1 MAERTRGATWIV
13 CGLTLGFSGCFGPP
27 NLPEELE
34 VVLPSDVR
42 RTAPAGSGPTAFENS
57 TWSVFANPDAA
68 GATDDSSAAPRP
80 GPYGGFLTG
89 GVVMLPSA
97 DTRLYR
103 IHFGDGGRLLRVSE
117 NTISPEVIGD
127 ELIIDGAFHAERL
140 AGLTYAAVSFG
151 VSEGE
156 QFGLAFPMDLRFF
169 GIPVG
174 SILVYAWGTRN
185 EARVDG
191 TLGLLLDF
199 HPLPELILRSGG
211 DQFPIFATP

>member
-1 MAERTRGATWIV
+1 MAERTHGATWIV

-27 NLPEELE
+27 NLPKELE
-34 VVLPSDVR
+34 VVLPNDVR
-42 RTAPAGSGPTAFENS
+42 RTAPAGSGPAAFENS
-57 TWSVFANPDAA
+57 TWSVFANPDAG

-117 NTISPEVIGD
+117 NTISPEIIGD
-127 ELIIDGAFHAERL
+127 EIIIDGAFHAERL

-151 VSEGE
+151 VSEAD
-156 QFGLAFPMDLRFF
+156 QFGLAFPMDFRFF
-169 GIPVG
+169 GVPVG
-174 SILVYAWGTRN
+174 SVMVYAWGTRT

-191 TLGLLLDF
+191 ILGLLFDF
-199 HPLPELILRSGG
+199 HSLPDFMVHSGG
-211 DQFPIFATP
+211 DQFPILATP